1 LVSAVLVGGVVLVAL
16 LHPHEARELWRNVAR
31 VPPATLAAA
40 LLLVLGQLSFQTLR
54 LWAIMPA
61 DVAVG
66 LPRTAYAFA
75 VGEWFNILTPA
86 RAGDALKVW
95 LLHRAPGPPM
105 SVPKATGAVLADKVV
120 DVGSLVLVCSVTGL
134 VGLLRAGAQAR
145 LPGAPTAIATA
156 ALVALL
162 VAVVR
167 LAPARWLERVAQ
179 LRREL
184 VQGLAALKSPLKLL
198 GSLCFS
204 LGAWGA
210 ELAALSILCAALSF
224 PLAPPRLVLALAV
237 LNLSISVPVA
247 VANLGVYEA
256 VLAFG
261 LSRSGVALPAAV
273 AIATLHHALEL
284 LAMNLAAGALTL
296 WVALRT
302 RALGLSDRE
311 ASVPREG

>member
-1 LVSAVLVGGVVLVAL
+1 MLVTLV
-16 LHPHEARELWRNVAR
+16 HPHEARELWRNVGR
-31 VPPATLAAA
+31 VPLATLALA
-40 LLLVLGQLSFQTLR
+40 LLLVLSQLSFQTLR

-61 DVAVG
+61 EVAVT

-75 VGEWFNILTPA
+75 VGEWANIFTPA
-86 RAGDALKVW
+86 RAGDAVKVW
-95 LLHRAPGPPM
+95 LLHRAPGALM

-134 VGLLRAGAQAR
+134 AGLLRAGAQAR
-145 LPGAPTAIATA
+145 LPGAPTAIATGVV
-156 ALVALL
+156 LALL
-162 VAVVR
+162 FVGVR
-167 LAPARWLERVAQ
+167 LAPARWVERVAQ

-184 VQGLAALKSPLKLL
+184 VRGLAALKNPLKLF

-204 LGAWGA
+204 LCAWGT
-210 ELAALSILCAALSF
+210 ELGALSILCAALSF

-302 RALGLSDRE
+302 RGLGLPDRE